1 MISPNDTTILAMLSR
16 YPNMPVEE
24 AKTYIAKIENE
35 ENTPICEAI
44 VGIIPEK
51 ELSEDSLIVFKEF
64 MRWSENRSARTQTEQ
79 WTARNR
85 KKQTDLSIKMND
97 LHSRGIISDE
107 VMILYGISGPL
118 PEQRMYSDLAADK
131 KQAIW
136 EEKMSNT
143 FGPNWK
149 SRFTINVRASKEF
162 TFDVEKVQWT
172 KEGF

>member
-1 MISPNDTTILAMLSR
+1 
-16 YPNMPVEE
+16 MPVEE
-24 AKTYIAKIENE
+24 AKTYISKIENE
-35 ENTPICEAI
+35 ENIPICEAV
-44 VGIIPEK
+44 VGILPE
-51 ELSEDSLIVFKEF
+51 EQLSQESLRVYREF
-64 MRWSENRSARTQTEQ
+64 MRWSENRAARTQTEQ
-79 WTARNR
+79 WTARKR

-118 PEQRMYSDLAADK
+118 PERRMYADLAADK

-143 FGPNWK
+143 FGPHWR
-149 SRFTINVRASKEF
+149 SRFTVNVTTCKEF
-162 TFDVEKVQWT
+162 DIEETNHNWI